1 MTTNSSSRPW
11 AVALIPLYMG
21 EHHDTRSLHC
31 RFRRSQMWLRRHYI
45 EMAACARAHGQPLQ
59 AAELFER
66 IAGVESVLA
75 VVYGQALVTHLRRR
89 SRRAAAWDGS
99 LPHPPDCP
107 FCWPEPAATGG
118 GPPQPPCALAETP
131 DSRITP

>member
-1 MTTNSSSRPW
+1 MVPAVPNGSALVVPMKLGSSPRPW

-21 EHHDTRSLHC
+21 DLHDTRPLHC

-59 AAELFER
+59 AARFVER
-66 IAGVESVLA
+66 VTDVESVLA
-75 VVYGQALVTHLRRR
+75 LVFGQALVTNLRRR
-89 SRRAAAWDGS
+89 SRDGAWDGS

-107 FCWPEPAATGG
+107 YCRP
-118 GPPQPPCALAETP
+118 
-131 DSRITP
+131 